1 MDKVEFLEQE
11 EKTLKMEH
19 NRYNNGRIYKI
30 VDTVNGYFYIGS
42 TCNPLTKRLSK
53 HKYDSKRH
61 PERSVYKYF
70 NSIKWENVKI
80 ILITE
85 CYLDNKEQLLREE
98 DNYIQMYNDNPLCLN
113 IKRAFVTKEETKEHN
128 KEYREQNKDRIKEH
142 REQNKNRSKEY
153 REQQSVCLC
162 GCAITKGNYKRHT
175 QTKKHTNYINNLQEE
190 AQTI

>member
-53 HKYDSKRH
+53 HKYDSKRQ

-113 IKRAFVTKEETKEHN
+113 IKRAFVTKEETKEYN
-128 KEYREQNKDRIKEH
+128 KEYREQ
-142 REQNKNRSKEY
+142 QC
-153 REQQSVCLC
+153 VCLC
-162 GCAITKGNYKRHT
+162 GCAITKRNYKRHT
-175 QTKKHTNYINNLQEE
+175 QTKKHPNYINNLQEE